1 MCKHLYISTYNIKIW
16 NIINRLKIKKIK
28 KSEYLLS

>member
-1 MCKHLYISTYNIKIW
+1 MCEHLLILTYNIKIW

-28 KSEYLLS
+28 KSEYFLS

>member
-1 MCKHLYISTYNIKIW
+1 MCKHLLISTYNIKIW

-28 KSEYLLS
+28 KSEYFLS

>member
-1 MCKHLYISTYNIKIW
+1 MCKHLSISTYNIKIW
-16 NIINRLKIKKIK
+16 NIINRLKKKKK